1 MALDYSNL
9 TFHPTSEKL
18 VDILCTKTQ
27 NNDPMFFR
35 VLLCYYWGVVASQM
49 RANIVGWSNKGSI
62 PINIYALNLSPSGT
76 GKGFSTS
83 LIEGE
88 ILKQFKET
96 FLEHTFP
103 VLAEQNLEALAAKR
117 AIRKGTDPN
126 DELVALE
133 KEFNMLGSLLFSF
146 DSATTPA
153 VKQMRQKLLMGNA
166 GSVNLQID
174 EIGANFVGQIEVL
187 NTFLELYDK
196 GLVKDK
202 LVKSTSENVR
212 FERIDGATPT
222 NMLLFGTPSKLLD
235 GGVTEQHLM
244 DMLEMGYARRCLFGM
259 IRHTHKADGL
269 SAEDLLE
276 QMFNADHDAF
286 IEDLSNHFATLAEL
300 VNVNKDIFIPREVCL
315 SLLEYKLY
323 CEERGRAFND
333 HEAIKKSEMD
343 HRYFK
348 ALKLAGA
355 YAFIDGSPEITN
367 EHVEYAVAMTE
378 ASGKAVEELLTPER
392 NHVKL
397 AKYLANSRTELT
409 LADLDQDLPFFKGSR
424 TQKDDMIALAIA
436 WGYKNHIVIHKAFN
450 DGILFLRGKAL
461 QETNLDE
468 MILTYSD
475 DMTTGYENALAPFD
489 KLDRLVGLDGHHWI
503 NHHLVRGDLVD
514 PETGRSLGYRKE
526 DNIIPGFNMLVLDID
541 GTCQLSTA
549 KMLLRDYK
557 ALYYTTKSHTDKVN
571 RFRIILPMTHIL
583 ELDAKDYK
591 EFFNNVVESLPFDI
605 DESGNHRVKKWLTNP
620 GEIEYTDGL
629 LFDPLPFI
637 PRTSKNEER
646 KIKLQDQQN
655 LDNLERWVINN
666 IGDGNRNVQL
676 HRYAMILVDAG
687 YRFDEIRRKV
697 LDLNAKCQGPLDE
710 GELTATIFTTVAK
723 ALDAAA

>member
-9 TFHPTSEKL
+9 RFHPTSEKL
-18 VDILCTKTQ
+18 VDVLCTKTQ
-27 NNDPMFFR
+27 NNERMFFR
-35 VLLCYYWGVVASQM
+35 VLLSYYWGVVSAQM
-49 RANIVGWSNKGSI
+49 RASIVGWTNKGSI

-76 GKGFSTS
+76 GKGYSST

-88 ILKQFKET
+88 ILNQFKET

-103 VLAEQNLEALAAKR
+103 TLAEANLDKLSAKR
-117 AIRKGTDPN
+117 AIRNGTNPE
-126 DELVALE
+126 DELVALQ

-166 GSVNLQID
+166 GAVNLQID
-174 EIGANFVGQIEVL
+174 EIGANLVGQTEVL

-196 GLVKDK
+196 GLVKER
-202 LVKSTSENVR
+202 LIKSTTENIR

-235 GGVTEQHLM
+235 GGATEQHLM
-244 DMLEMGYARRCLFGM
+244 DMLEMGYARRCLFGF

-269 SAEDLLE
+269 SAEQLLD
-276 QMFNADHDAF
+276 QMFNAEHDSF
-286 IEDLSNHFATLAEL
+286 IEDLSNHFATLAEM
-300 VNVNKDIFIPREVCL
+300 VNVNKQIVIPRDVCL
-315 SLLEYKLY
+315 LLLEYKLH
-323 CEERGRAFND
+323 CEARARDFNE
-333 HEAIKKSEMD
+333 HEAIRKSEMD

-355 YAFIDGSPEITN
+355 YAFIDGSPEITE
-367 EHVEYAVAMTE
+367 EHVEYALAMTE
-378 ASGKAVEELLTPER
+378 ASGQAVEELLTPER
-392 NHVKL
+392 PYIKL
-397 AKYLANSRTELT
+397 AKYLASSRTELT

-424 TQKDDMIALAIA
+424 AQKDEMIAMATA
-436 WGYKNHIVIHKAFN
+436 WGYTNHMLIHKSFN
-450 DGILFLRGKAL
+450 EGILFLRGKAL

-475 DMTTGYENALAPFD
+475 DMTTNYQNVVAPFD
-489 KLDRLVGLDGHHWI
+489 KLDRLVKLDNHHWI
-503 NHHLVRGDLVD
+503 NHHLARGDIYD
-514 PETGRSLGYRKE
+514 DEHQIWCGYRKE
-526 DNIIPGFNMLVLDID
+526 ENILPGFNMLVLDID

-557 ALYYTTKSHTDKVN
+557 ALYYTTKSHTEQMN

-591 EFFNNVVESLPFDI
+591 EFFNNVLESLPFEI
-605 DESGNHRVKKWLTNP
+605 DESCNHRVKKWLTNN
-620 GEIEYTDGL
+620 GEVTYTDGQ
-629 LFDPLPFI
+629 LFDPLPYI

-646 KIKLQDQQN
+646 KIKLQDQHN
-655 LDNLERWVINN
+655 LDNLERWVLNN

-697 LDLNAKCQGPLDE
+697 LELNAKCPGPLDE
-710 GELTATIFTTVAK
+710 GELTATIFTTVSK
-723 ALDAAA
+723 ALAA

>member
-9 TFHPTSEKL
+9 RFHPTSETL

-27 NNDPMFFR
+27 NNERMFFR
-35 VLLCYYWGVVASQM
+35 VLLSYYWGVVAAQM
-49 RANIVGWSNKGSI
+49 RANITGWTNKGSI
-62 PINIYALNLSPSGT
+62 PINVYALNLSPSGT
-76 GKGFSTS
+76 GKGYSST

-88 ILKQFKET
+88 VLNQFKET

-103 VLAEQNLEALAAKR
+103 ITASMNLDKLSAKR
-117 AIRKGTDPN
+117 AIRTGGDPEQ
-126 DELVALE
+126 ELIALE
-133 KEFNMLGSLLFSF
+133 KEFNQLGALLFSF

-153 VKQMRQKLLMGNA
+153 VKQMRQKLLMGGA
-166 GSVNLQID
+166 GAVNLQID
-174 EIGANFVGQIEVL
+174 EIGANLVGQTEVL

-202 LVKSTSENVR
+202 LTKSTSENVR

-235 GGVTEQHLM
+235 GGTTEQHLM
-244 DMLEMGYARRCLFGM
+244 DMLEMGYARRCLFGF
-259 IRHTHKADGL
+259 IRHTHKVDGK
-269 SAEDLLE
+269 SAEDILD
-276 QMFNADHDAF
+276 QMFNSEHDTF
-286 IEDLSNHFATLAEL
+286 IENLSVQFASLAEM
-300 VNVNKDIFIPREVCL
+300 VNLNKAIHIPRDVCL
-315 SLLEYKLY
+315 TLIEYKLH
-323 CEERGRAFND
+323 CEERGRLLNE
-333 HEAIKKSEMD
+333 HEAIRKSEMD

-367 EHVEYAVAMTE
+367 EHIEYAVAMTE
-378 ASGKAVEELLTPER
+378 ASGAAIEELLTPER
-392 NHVKL
+392 NYEKL
-397 AKYLANSRTELT
+397 ARYLSTSKVELT

-424 TQKDDMIALAIA
+424 TQKDEMIAMATA
-436 WGYKNHIVIHKAFN
+436 WAYKNHIVIHKSFN
-450 DGILFLRGKAL
+450 DGIMFLRGKAL

-475 DMTTGYENALAPFD
+475 QMTANYQNVIAPFD
-489 KLDRLVGLDGHHWI
+489 RLGRLVGLENHHWI
-503 NHHLVRGDLVD
+503 NHHLARGDIFD
-514 PETGRSLGYRKE
+514 EEEQIWCGYRKE
-526 DNIIPGFNMLVLDID
+526 ENIVPGFNMLVLDID

-549 KMLLRDYK
+549 KMLLKDYK
-557 ALYYTTKSHTDKVN
+557 ALYYTTKSHTDQMN
-571 RFRIILPMTHIL
+571 RFRILLPLTHVL

-591 EFFNNVVESLPFDI
+591 EFFNNVVESLPFEI
-605 DESGNHRVKKWLTNP
+605 DESCNHRVKKWLTNN
-620 GEIEYTDGL
+620 GEVTYTEGQ
-629 LFDPLPFI
+629 LFDPLPYI

-646 KIKLQDQQN
+646 KIKLQDQHN
-655 LDNLERWVINN
+655 LDNLERWVMNN

-697 LDLNAKCQGPLDE
+697 LDLNAKCPGPLDE
-710 GELTATIFTTVAK
+710 GELTSTIFTTVSK
-723 ALDAAA
+723 ALSAA